1 MSEETISQLPLWM
14 AQFAFWASLALV
26 AIKLWEFGARLLKRP
41 KLDLKLAPELFFR
54 LTTLWGE
61 ALFCNPVFI
70 ASNGPVLILRAAGTL
85 RKTKAVEKAFPIRVL
100 EFGEKVNGQGTFP
113 DHYFR
118 SKSAISYIPEAQPQ
132 RAVFLC
138 VQDQYIE
145 PFQRASNAFQQ
156 DVLKIR
162 DQALL
167 SAPKAATDQD
177 KERIKQDIL
186 RELGECAD
194 RQLPAM
200 MDLVQLE
207 PGDYELTIR
216 IDYKNPKAKFWKAI
230 RSTESM
236 ISFVVEP
243 SVRGVWRS
251 TLRGMLLASG
261 YNILY
266 NRTDPV
272 TFPEYYPL
280 RISTAEDLQR
290 SALNL
295 RHRAKK

>member
-14 AQFAFWASLALV
+14 ALFAFWASLALV
-26 AIKLWEFGARLLKRP
+26 AIKIWELGAWLLKRP
-41 KLDLKLAPELFFR
+41 KLDLKLAPELLFR

-70 ASNGPVLILRAAGTL
+70 ASNGPVLILRAAGIL

-100 EFGEKVNGQGTFP
+100 EFGEKVTGQETFP
-113 DHYFR
+113 DHFH

-167 SAPKAATDQD
+167 SAQKAATDQD
-177 KERIKQDIL
+177 KERIDQDIL

-194 RQLPAM
+194 RRLPAM

-230 RSTESM
+230 RSAESM
-236 ISFVVEP
+236 ISFVVEQG
-243 SVRGVWRS
+243 VRGAWRS
-251 TLRGMLLASG
+251 TLRGALLASG

-272 TFPEYYPL
+272 TFPEYYAL
-280 RISTAEDLQR
+280 RISTAEDLQL
-290 SALNL
+290 SARNS
-295 RHRAKK
+295 RHRPKK

>member
-26 AIKLWEFGARLLKRP
+26 AIKIWELGARLLRRP
-41 KLDLKLAPELFFR
+41 KLDLKLAPELLFR

-85 RKTKAVEKAFPIRVL
+85 RKTKAVKKAFPIRVL
-100 EFGEKVNGQGTFP
+100 EFGEKVNGQGAFP
-113 DHYFR
+113 DHFR
-118 SKSAISYIPEAQPQ
+118 SKSAISYIPEARPQ
-132 RAVFLC
+132 RSVFLC

-167 SAPKAATDQD
+167 SAQKAATDQD
-177 KERIKQDIL
+177 KERIDQDIL

-194 RQLPAM
+194 RRLPAM

-230 RSTESM
+230 RSAESM
-236 ISFVVEP
+236 ISFVVERG
-243 SVRGVWRS
+243 VRGAWRS
-251 TLRGMLLASG
+251 MLRGALLANG

-280 RISTAEDLQR
+280 RISTPEDLQL
-290 SALNL
+290 SARNL
-295 RHRAKK
+295 RHRSKK